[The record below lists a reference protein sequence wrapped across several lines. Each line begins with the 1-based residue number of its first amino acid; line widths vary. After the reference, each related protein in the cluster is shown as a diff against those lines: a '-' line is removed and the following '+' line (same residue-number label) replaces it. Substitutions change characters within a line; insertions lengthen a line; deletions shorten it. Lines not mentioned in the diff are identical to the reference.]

1 MKKINVLLKLSV
13 CIFFVSLGSFLVIKC
28 PKTFAAPEDKKMPET
43 IPCYDSD
50 SSQIIGYGAKCVDS
64 GMGCIPNPCK
74 PPTNT
79 D

>member
-1 MKKINVLLKLSV
+1 MV
-13 CIFFVSLGSFLVIKC
+13 SFLLIKC
-28 PKTFAAPEDKKMPET
+28 PGTFAAPDDDKKMPEP

-74 PPTNT
+74 PPTT
-79 D
+79 TE